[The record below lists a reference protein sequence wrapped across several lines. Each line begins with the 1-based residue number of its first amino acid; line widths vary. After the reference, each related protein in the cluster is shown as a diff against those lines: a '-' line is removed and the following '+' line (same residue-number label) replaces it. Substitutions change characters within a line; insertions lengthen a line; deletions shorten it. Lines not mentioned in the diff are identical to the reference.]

1 MEVALAALGVTGA
14 IAAGLVWLLKKLF
27 NQNDGTLK
35 EVVKSSS
42 ALAVSINKLA
52 AASEKQTGAIERQ
65 ESATKEWQEYVTER
79 FDRLDE
85 IGNTILT
92 QDIGEQIVE
101 HQTVNQTVIRK
112 D

>member
-1 MEVALAALGVTGA
+1 MEVALAALAITGTV
-14 IAAGLVWLLKKLF
+14 AGALIWLLKKLF
-27 NQNDGTLK
+27 TQNDGTLK
-35 EVVKSSS
+35 DVVKSSA
-42 ALAVSINKLA
+42 ALAVSISKLA
-52 AASEKQTGAIERQ
+52 SASEKQTSAIEKQ
-65 ESATKEWQEYVTER
+65 ETATQEWQEYVTKR